1 MDKSV
6 LVRPPT
12 LAPKAM
18 VCCPHALASAAGV
31 DVLRSGGSAV
41 DAAIAASAA
50 LSVLYPHMT
59 GIGGDAFWLIH
70 EAGSRKV
77 KYLAGGGRASRNG
90 GLGWFEAHGL
100 REIPLTGVLPA
111 TLTVPGS
118 VDSWCAAHAAYA
130 RLPLRRILAQAIDY
144 ARDGFPVTERVAGA
158 IETGRA
164 ANVFN
169 AAAKSIF
176 LPEGRSPRAG
186 ERLVNRGL
194 AGVLERIGDAGRDG
208 FYAGETAREL
218 AAFAREEG
226 GFFDE
231 SDFDRQ
237 RAQWGE
243 PIRGTYRGVEIFE
256 TPAPTQGFTVLEM
269 LNLIEPFATAKM
281 DPLGPDLAHLLV
293 QAKQIAFCDRDA
305 LLADPDFAPVPI
317 ERLISKGYAAKRRAL
332 ISPER
337 ALAWDRVPSYG
348 SLAGDT
354 VYVCVVDA
362 EGNAVSLIQSLYSLF
377 GSGVV
382 AGATGVLLQNRSAY
396 FSLDPAHPNR
406 LQAGK
411 RPLHTLIASM
421 AFADGKLRHVFGCMG
436 ADGQPQIHLQG
447 YVGMLDFGRD
457 VQEAIDAPRWLSGR
471 FGIGEPRDLLNI
483 EGRFPAATVA
493 ELERRGHQVNR
504 WPDWMEK
511 AGHAHGIS
519 IDPKNG
525 MRIGGADPRSDGTA
539 IGY

>member
-1 MDKSV
+1 M

-18 VCCPHALASAAGV
+18 VCSPHALASAAGV
-31 DVLRSGGSAV
+31 DVLRAGGSAV
-41 DAAIAASAA
+41 DAAIATSAA

-59 GIGGDAFWLIH
+59 GIGGDAFWLIR
-70 EAGSRKV
+70 EAGSGKV
-77 KYLAGGGRASRNG
+77 RYLAGGGRASRNG
-90 GLGWFEAHGL
+90 DLAWFEARAM

-118 VDSWCAAHAAYA
+118 VDSWCTAHAAYG
-130 RLPLRRILAQAIDY
+130 RLPLARNLAQALEY

-158 IETGRA
+158 IESARE

-169 AAAKSIF
+169 AAAKAVF
-176 LPEGRSPRAG
+176 LPGGRPPRAG

-194 AGVLERIGDAGRDG
+194 ARVLGRIGDAGRDG
-208 FYAGETAREL
+208 FYAGDTAREL
-218 AAFAREEG
+218 AAFARAEG

-231 SDFDRQ
+231 ADFERQ
-237 RAQWGE
+237 RSQWGA
-243 PIRGTYRGVEIFE
+243 PIRGSYRDLEIFE

-269 LNLIEPFATAKM
+269 LNLIEPFEIGRM
-281 DPLGPDLAHLLV
+281 DPLGPDVAHLLV

-305 LLADPDFAPVPI
+305 LLADPDFAAVPI
-317 ERLISKGYAAKRRAL
+317 ERLVSKGYADERRAL
-332 ISPER
+332 ISTER
-337 ALAWDRVPSYG
+337 VLAWDKVPSYG

-362 EGNAVSLIQSLYSLF
+362 QGNAVSLIHSVYSLF

-382 AGATGVLLQNRSAY
+382 AGATGVVLQNRSAY

-421 AFADGKLRHVFGCMG
+421 AFAEGRLRHVFGCMG

-447 YVGMLDFGRD
+447 YVGMLDFGRS

-493 ELERRGHQVNR
+493 ELERRGHQVNL

-511 AGHAHGIS
+511 AGHANGIS
-519 IDPKNG
+519 VDPRNG
-525 MRIGGADPRSDGTA
+525 MRIGGADPRSDGAA